1 METNNTEAGSGSTK
15 HRVAGETNGTPVNGV
30 PTDGQV
36 DPRMVRAAEIVDQ
49 LADRM
54 ASWTRILGRNL
65 LWLGER
71 LREEAEDI
79 WTEAQSIRRGEKP

>member
-15 HRVAGETNGTPVNGV
+15 NRLAGETNGASGNGV
-30 PTDGQV
+30 PDGQV
-36 DPRMVRAAEIVDQ
+36 DPRMAQAAEMVDQ

-71 LREEAEDI
+71 FREEAEDI